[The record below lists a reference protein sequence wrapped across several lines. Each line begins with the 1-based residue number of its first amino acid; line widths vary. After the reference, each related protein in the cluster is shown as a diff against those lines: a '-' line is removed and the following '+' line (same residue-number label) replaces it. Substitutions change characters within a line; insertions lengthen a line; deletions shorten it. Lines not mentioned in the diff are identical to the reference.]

1 MGKNRDTL
9 KKEDVDSVIALVE
22 QAILFA
28 GSIDNLASIIG
39 VSRISVWAWRNNQ
52 YLPRGSH
59 MMGLMSYCEKQKRKK
74 SA

>member
-1 MGKNRDTL
+1 MRQTTALTRIGK
-9 KKEDVDSVIALVE
+9 ALALPVRE
-22 QAILFA
+22 RMLWM
-28 GSIDNLASIIG
+28 LADRERCG
-39 VSRISVWAWRNNQ
+39 CESRISVWAWRNNQ